1 MKFFIMN
8 FISTMMEENNCRQL
22 KVENKLKLIQLQ
34 STILYITKKKDVSL
48 KRTYFTI
55 SRKVKVYQECHN
67 HSTTLSHSKRVNSN
81 RCCTRTKP
89 IEYTRSRE
97 LDQRAKSDT
106 LQPYTFLY
114 IISRDPRIVVC
125 SRNGDFRYPK
135 KAINHHQVHH
145 YQSTNFFLHTMFFSR
160 SNI

>member
-22 KVENKLKLIQLQ
+22 KIENKLKLIQLQ
-34 STILYITKKKDVSL
+34 STYTLQKKKRCEFEENLFHYFKKSESVS
-48 KRTYFTI
+48 RM
-55 SRKVKVYQECHN
+55 SH

-114 IISRDPRIVVC
+114 IISCDPRIVVC

>member
-22 KVENKLKLIQLQ
+22 KIENKLKLIQLQ
-34 STILYITKKKDVSL
+34 STILYITKKKRCEFEENLFHYFKKSESVS
-48 KRTYFTI
+48 RM
-55 SRKVKVYQECHN
+55 SH